1 MGGILFLNRAGSAAA
16 HGFGQHY
23 DLPVPLWLYVVGA
36 AATVAVSFAV
46 VGLCVRSTSGAG
58 AYPRRNLLQ
67 WPLGRLVVYPVFLFC
82 LKLVSAG
89 LLVLIVVA
97 GLLGHQ
103 NPARNLV
110 PTLIWVIWW
119 VGLAYVSALAG
130 NLWALLNP
138 WKGFFGWAEALFRR
152 LAPARHLSPH
162 WAYSQ
167 RLGAWPGVLLFLA
180 FAWVELVFQG
190 AAVPANLAV
199 MALVYSGIT
208 WTGMFLFGK
217 DIWLRY
223 GEAFSLAFGLLARFA
238 PTEVRAIDPRL
249 CQTCDLA
256 CQDRDGACIDC
267 YACFAR
273 ATAAQ
278 REWNLRPYAVG
289 LVRNQG
295 VSVSEMVF
303 VLLLLATVTFD
314 GFLATPVWTEIR
326 AALLGVLPDLGEARR
341 LVTRTLGLLVFP

>member
-1 MGGILFLNRAGSAAA
+1 
-16 HGFGQHY
+16 
-23 DLPVPLWLYVVGA
+23 
-36 AATVAVSFAV
+36 
-46 VGLCVRSTSGAG
+46 
-58 AYPRRNLLQ
+58 
-67 WPLGRLVVYPVFLFC
+67 
-82 LKLVSAG
+82 
-89 LLVLIVVA
+89 
-97 GLLGHQ
+97 
-103 NPARNLV
+103 
-110 PTLIWVIWW
+110 
-119 VGLAYVSALAG
+119 
-130 NLWALLNP
+130 
-138 WKGFFGWAEALFRR
+138 
-152 LAPARHLSPH
+152 
-162 WAYSQ
+162 
-167 RLGAWPGVLLFLA
+167 LFLA